1 MKGIGENMVYFLM
14 VSFLSTVAAMWLYNY
29 WMANPHVVIQQEKTL
44 LFSVSALLLSAT
56 SLMALVKPFP
66 LAAQFFD
73 DLVLG
78 FPEYRI
84 LMLPFMLVLVFGAYG
99 GLLASIVLIWRKL
112 TIQAET
118 GKKAYG

>member
-1 MKGIGENMVYFLM
+1 MKGMGENMVYFLM
-14 VSFLSTVAAMWLYNY
+14 VSFLSTVAAMWLYNS
-29 WMANPHVVIQQEKTL
+29 WMANPHVVIQQGKTL

-78 FPEYRI
+78 PPEYRI

-112 TIQAET
+112 TIQAKN